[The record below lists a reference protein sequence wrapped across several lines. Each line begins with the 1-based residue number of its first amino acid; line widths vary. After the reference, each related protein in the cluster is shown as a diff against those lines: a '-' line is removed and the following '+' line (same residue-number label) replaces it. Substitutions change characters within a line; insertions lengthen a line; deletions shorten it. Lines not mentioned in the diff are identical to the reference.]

1 MKYKTVK
8 EVIDFVADLR
18 GKELR
23 DFGLEILME
32 FYLDGGFVGR
42 VIRDMWDGSI
52 EISLDVDR
60 LHKYSAECFSA
71 EEEGNLIVFKF
82 RLGTPSSI

>member
-1 MKYKTVK
+1 MKYRTVK
-8 EVIDFVADLR
+8 EVIDFVSDLR
-18 GKELR
+18 GKETH
-23 DFGLEILME
+23 DFDLEILME

-52 EISLDVDR
+52 EISLDVAR
-60 LHKYSAECFSA
+60 LQNYLVENFSV

-82 RLGTPSSI
+82 RLL

>member
-1 MKYKTVK
+1 MRYKTVK
-8 EVIDFVADLR
+8 EVIDFVSDLR
-18 GKELR
+18 GKELH

-60 LHKYSAECFSA
+60 LNKYGIECFSV
-71 EEEGNLIVFKF
+71 EVEGNLVVFKL
-82 RLGTPSSI
+82 RVVNPSSI